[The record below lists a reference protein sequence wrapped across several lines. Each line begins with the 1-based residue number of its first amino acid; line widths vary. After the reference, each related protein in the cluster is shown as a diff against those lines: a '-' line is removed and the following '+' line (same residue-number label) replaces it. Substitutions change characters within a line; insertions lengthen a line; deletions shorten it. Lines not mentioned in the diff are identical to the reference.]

1 MPSAHLR
8 RLRGAASFL
17 LASTLLSCGGDDPT
31 RTEMPRPAVI
41 QMVNGNNQ
49 SATVGATLANPFVV
63 EVLDNSGRPVGG
75 QTVTWT
81 VVQGLG
87 TMSPAS
93 SVTNSAGEARSFL
106 QVGATPGAQRVRS
119 TLGILE
125 PVEFTAMAVAPAA
138 SQLAIVSGNNQD
150 ALVGSALPQQLVVR
164 ATDANGAPVAGVG
177 ITFTVTAGGGTVQ
190 PGIATTGVNG
200 SASATWT
207 LGAGAGAQTVS
218 ATAPGTN
225 AVLFTA
231 TARANTARSAVV
243 VSGNG
248 QTGPV
253 NTMLPAP
260 LVVRLL
266 DGTGTPVS
274 GATVLFS
281 ASGTNGSVTP
291 TSATTNANGEAST
304 SWTLGTLAGSQ
315 VVTVSADGVGPGS
328 FTATATPGPAARLSV
343 VSGNNQAAGA
353 LQPLPLPVVVG
364 VSDAWGNVVTGAS
377 VGFAVTSGGGSITPA
392 TATSDANGRASAS
405 WTLGSQMGLQAAQ
418 ATVGGAHVVLSA
430 TATPSIHGLDHRVVD
445 AEFNPVTNRIITVS
459 ANPSRLHILDPETRA
474 VQTVDLPQVPNV
486 VAVQPDGQFAAVGHD
501 GWVSYVNLTTGT
513 VTRVYPVT
521 TDAIDIVL
529 PGNGWVYVFPRT
541 DQWTSIRSIRLSDG
555 AESLSGTM
563 RAGTLARLHP
573 SGKYIYGAN
582 NGLSPSDFEK
592 YDIRSGAAVVMYD
605 SPYHGDYAFNGNV
618 WISDDGLRLFARS
631 GNAFR
636 SSEVRSEDMVY
647 AGKLQG
653 MTVVEWAAQSAA
665 AARVLAL
672 PGSPCCGDPAPS
684 ELRVYESAFLAFQGA
699 LTLPRFAVP
708 GVGSVKS
715 EGKFVFFKGD
725 GQRVYLLAK
734 AENGSGMA
742 LDWGLVV
749 YDRTDLP

>member
-1 MPSAHLR
+1 MPFSHLR

-17 LASTLLSCGGDDPT
+17 LATLLSCGGDDPT
-31 RTEMPRPAVI
+31 RTETPRPTVI

-87 TMSPAS
+87 NVSPAT
-93 SVTNSAGEARSFL
+93 SVTNADGEARSFL
-106 QVGATPGAQRVRS
+106 QVGTSPGMQRVRG
-119 TLGILE
+119 TLGVLQ

-150 ALVGSALPQQLVVR
+150 ALVGSTLPQQLVVR

-225 AVLFTA
+225 TVVFTA
-231 TARANTARSAVV
+231 TARENTARSAVV

-248 QTGPV
+248 QTGQV
-253 NTMLPAP
+253 NTVLPAP

-266 DGTGTPVS
+266 DGTGAPVPS
-274 GATVLFS
+274 ATVLFS
-281 ASGTNGSVTP
+281 AGGTNGSVTP

-315 VVTVSADGVGPGS
+315 MVIVSADGVGPGS
-328 FTATATPGPAARLSV
+328 FTATATAGPAAQLSI

-353 LQPLPLPVVVG
+353 SQPLPLPVVVG
-364 VSDAWGNVVTGAS
+364 VRDAWGNVVTGAS
-377 VGFAVTSGGGSITPA
+377 VGFTVTSGGGSITPG

-418 ATVGGAHVVLSA
+418 ATVGGVTAVLSA
-430 TATPSIHGLDHRVVD
+430 TATPSIHGLNHRVVD
-445 AEFNPVTNRIITVS
+445 AEFNPVTNKVITIS

-474 VQTVDLPQVPNV
+474 LQSVDLPQVPNV

-501 GWVSYVNLTTGT
+501 GWVSYVNLTTAT

-592 YDIRSGAAVVMYD
+592 YDIRTGAAIVMYD
-605 SPYHGDYAFNGNV
+605 SPYHGDYAFSGNV

-636 SSEVRSEDMVY
+636 SSEVRAEDMVY
-647 AGKLQG
+647 AGRLEG
-653 MTVVEWAAQSAA
+653 MTVVQWAAQSAP

-672 PGSPCCGDPAPS
+672 PGSACCGDPVAS

-699 LTLPRFAVP
+699 LTLPRFTAP

-734 AENGSGMA
+734 AEDGSGMA

>member
-1 MPSAHLR
+1 MLSSHLR
-8 RLRGAASFL
+8 PFFGAASIA
-17 LASTLLSCGGDDPT
+17 LAIPLVSCGGDDPT
-31 RTEMPRPAVI
+31 RTETPRPAVI

-87 TMSPAS
+87 NVSPAT
-93 SVTNSAGEARSFL
+93 SVTNAEGEARSFL
-106 QVGATPGAQRVRS
+106 QVGSTAGAQRVRS
-119 TLGILE
+119 TLGVLP
-125 PVEFTAMAVAPAA
+125 PVEFTAMAIAPAA
-138 SQLAIVSGNNQD
+138 SQLTMVSGNNQD
-150 ALVGSALPQQLVVR
+150 ALVGSPLPQQLVVR
-164 ATDANGAPVAGVG
+164 ATDDNGAPVAGVE

-190 PGIATTGVNG
+190 PGIATTGING

-207 LGAGAGAQTVS
+207 LGAAAGAQTLS

-225 AVLFTA
+225 TVVFTA
-231 TARANTARSAVV
+231 TARENSARSAVV

-248 QTGPV
+248 QTGAV
-253 NTMLPAP
+253 NTVLPAP

-266 DGTGTPVS
+266 DGTGAPVPS
-274 GATVLFS
+274 ATVLFAAGGS
-281 ASGTNGSVTP
+281 NGSVSP

-304 SWTLGTLAGSQ
+304 EWTLGTLAGAQ
-315 VVTVSADGVGPGS
+315 RVIVTAEGVGPGT
-328 FTATATPGPAARLSV
+328 FTATATAGPAAQLSII
-343 VSGNNQAAGA
+343 SGNNQAAGA
-353 LQPLPLPVVVG
+353 SQPLALPIVVSVK
-364 VSDAWGNVVTGAS
+364 DAWGNLVTGAN
-377 VGFAVTSGGGSITPA
+377 VGFAVTSGGGSITPTTVA
-392 TATSDANGRASAS
+392 SDANGRASAS

-418 ATVGGAHVVLSA
+418 ATAGGVTAVLSA
-430 TATPSIHGLDHRVVD
+430 TATPPIHGLNHRVVD
-445 AEFNPVTNRIITVS
+445 AEFNPATNRIITIS

-474 VQTVDLPQVPNV
+474 VQTVELPQVPNV

-501 GWVSYVNLTTGT
+501 AWVSYVNLTTAT

-521 TDAIDIVL
+521 TDAIDIIL

-573 SGKYIYGAN
+573 SGRYIYGAN

-636 SSEVRSEDMVY
+636 SSEVRAEDVVY

-653 MTVVEWAAQSAA
+653 MTVVQWAAQSAA
-665 AARVLAL
+665 AARILAL
-672 PGSPCCGDPAPS
+672 PGAVCCGDPVAS
-684 ELRVYESAFLAFQGA
+684 ELRVYESGFLAFQGA

-734 AENGSGMA
+734 AEDGSGMA

-749 YDRTDLP
+749 YDRADVP